1 MKRVLVCDDDKDIL
15 YIMTLALTGIGW
27 EVKTCEDCD
36 NIIDKINE
44 FDPFVIVMDNV
55 IPKIGGVSSIKILK
69 SNRRSLHIPVILCTG
84 DEDILNL
91 ATEARA
97 DFYLSKPF
105 EIKKWRS

>member
-55 IPKIGGVSSIKILK
+55 ILMI
-69 SNRRSLHIPVILCTG
+69 R
-84 DEDILNL
+84 
-91 ATEARA
+91 
-97 DFYLSKPF
+97 
-105 EIKKWRS
+105 